1 MKAFARKLAGR
12 LARKGENSILH
23 TVVFALVVT
32 GLFML
37 YTSTAW
43 GPVAPLVM
51 ALCCFVVIACVLLE
65 VILGCSALIRRV
77 ARTHGAR

>member
-1 MKAFARKLAGR
+1 MRTITQKFASR

-23 TVVFALVVT
+23 AVVLALVLT
-32 GLFML
+32 GIFMF

-51 ALCCFVVIACVLLE
+51 AITCFVVITSLMLE

-77 ARTHGAR
+77 AGTRVAS